1 MCGIRLLQIQLVDG
15 DLYLNMTKE
24 RSIQQNIEAARGQII
39 DSTGKIL
46 NTNKIVYNVNFQ
58 YSSLMNG
65 TTESEQNEIIY
76 RVLTVLEKH
85 NEKWNDSLP
94 ISKTQPYAFDES
106 RSAAIET
113 LKKKLEIGS
122 YSTVENCIYQ
132 LYDQYGISDKYEEK
146 MRRAIAGV
154 RYEMVLKDFSDYSD
168 SNTIFVLA
176 SDIKADTVL
185 ELKELSEL
193 MRGVDITESWERQY
207 LDGDIAPHLRGTV
220 GPISAEKYEELDG
233 YLLNDTIGLSGVE
246 QALESELRG
255 VRGVRTIT
263 RGSSGVTDEVTQE
276 PVAGKSV
283 MLTIDSEFQVL
294 LQDMLKYH
302 IEYLNS
308 PHYTSKY
315 DATLRGKGCKSGSI
329 VVLDIKTGGLL
340 GAASYPNYNINDM
353 LKNYDEV
360 LNRPNAP
367 LYNRALFGEY
377 RPGSTF
383 KTITATAGMA
393 TGVITTDEKI
403 NCTKDYHYYV
413 GYTPSCLGAHGY
425 IPVREGLRVSCNIF
439 FYETARRLGIDTLA
453 AWAERF
459 GIGKDLGFELN
470 MNSGQM
476 SSMKLFEE
484 NGYEWYEGNVIQ
496 AGIGQC
502 ETSVTPMHLAVQA
515 MTIAN
520 KGVRYEP
527 HIVKSVYNYDF
538 TEKLYDKQTVIADDF
553 SGEPDMDKYMEAVR
567 DGMKQVAAT
576 QVNFLI
582 DGAGWVSPY
591 DYVGVGKENVAVK
604 TGTPQVTADKF
615 NSALIGFYPA
625 DNPEIAFGMILEE
638 GEFTKVLAA
647 NVIQAYATGKIS
659 TNYDEKGQPK
669 TIL

>member
-168 SNTIFVLA
+168 SNTVFVLA

-185 ELKELSEL
+185 ELKELSVL